1 MLFASAFS
9 TMEGGVA
16 GTTGPARRSRAS
28 KAGYTAL
35 RAGFTQ
41 PRAARA
47 GEQHEWLVAVSGV
60 GAPLSIETFSG
71 VPLYLTCSHCG
82 LSMFRAPAAALAGPC
97 PRCAAPAY
105 VLRRRS
111 LRSIDRTPISSRR
124 PCAGPVDG
132 RPPIAPRR
140 RLEPFRIEVQPERK
154 RVHVRLFGELDV
166 STAGRVERQLVDLR
180 DAGWS
185 RLVLDLSGLSFLCS
199 TGVHLVL
206 RWTEAARADGFEL
219 TLVPGRPEVQRV
231 FDTVGITDQLPFA
244 PEEAADAQEVATG
257 R

>member
-1 MLFASAFS
+1 M
-9 TMEGGVA
+9 
-16 GTTGPARRSRAS
+16 
-28 KAGYTAL
+28 
-35 RAGFTQ
+35 
-41 PRAARA
+41 
-47 GEQHEWLVAVSGV
+47 
-60 GAPLSIETFSG
+60 
-71 VPLYLTCSHCG
+71 
-82 LSMFRAPAAALAGPC
+82 
-97 PRCAAPAY
+97 
-105 VLRRRS
+105 LRRRAPHSSDPTRTS
-111 LRSIDRTPISSRR
+111 LRRSCT
-124 PCAGPVDG
+124 GPVAE
-132 RPPIAPRR
+132 RPPIASRR
-140 RLEPFRIEVQPERK
+140 RLEPLRIEVQPQHK

-166 STAGRVERQLVDLR
+166 STARRVERQLVDLR